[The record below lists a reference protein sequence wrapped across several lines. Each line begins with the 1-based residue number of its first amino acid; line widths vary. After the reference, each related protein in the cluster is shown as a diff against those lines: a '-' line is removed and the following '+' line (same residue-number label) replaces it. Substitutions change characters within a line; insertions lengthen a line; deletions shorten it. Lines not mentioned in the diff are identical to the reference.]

1 MDAAVIALRLEIVR
15 SGKPFH
21 AQRKRADGQTIAF
34 SYRPLATGG
43 GVMIH
48 TDVTEAR
55 RREAEL
61 ARVIRLALDPGKN
74 R

>member
-1 MDAAVIALRLEIVR
+1 MLPSPSGAA
-15 SGKPFH
+15 
-21 AQRKRADGQTIAF
+21 
-34 SYRPLATGG
+34 ATGG